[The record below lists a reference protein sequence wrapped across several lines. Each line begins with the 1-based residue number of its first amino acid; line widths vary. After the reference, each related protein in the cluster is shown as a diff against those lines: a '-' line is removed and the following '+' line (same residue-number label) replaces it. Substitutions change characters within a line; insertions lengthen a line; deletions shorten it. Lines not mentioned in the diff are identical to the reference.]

1 VNTLAHNL
9 TRKADD
15 NGLGFFVAAP
25 APQQWLDA
33 PSNLEPADQPLA
45 AYLSQLEEEG
55 YAQHDAEGLTIAWAD
70 LYDLLNRP
78 EHFSSTPLLGLP
90 EFSALRPALLSQGA
104 LSDRG
109 FKISLDGW
117 RNEAGYAV
125 SQEVTR
131 TGAQI
136 KLGQIEYL
144 LPETVWLL
152 IDAVRGFARRPDNEK
167 NSDTHFAAWGRIR
180 ALAKEADAVLD
191 RFLETT
197 IVLTPEALR
206 LELNQSVIS
215 GVPVVEVVPTFENAP
230 AWWLEVFDRHA
241 SVRLRYDHTQPGG
254 IVHIVI
260 APEVRQ
266 VLAEIKAMP
275 GRRVAGERA
284 EAFLRNPYAVLGE
297 MASAVIPPESFEQAR
312 TQAGVVFYT
321 FRLALVRHPASDA
334 EKAGLIEQ
342 VDIHVAPQAERF
354 AATELLHLS
363 NPQDLQTFIDALE
376 RSITESTLERSIT
389 ESKLCFVWAGRKL
402 ELDPNAQIQL
412 DQARSWLIEWQ
423 RARVLISASEVY
435 DLSGYAPRVEG
446 IGAAKPV
453 YSPYI
458 MRMGGA
464 TSWLPDK
471 VEVGIAFK
479 PQDSAQTLL
488 LPFSKD
494 EQAAFG
500 RAVDEAEQAGKTEMN
515 WPGLPAPISLVE
527 AHALKADVD
536 LALSGVKAGG
546 WKEGPPTKPVEKPER
561 PGGRPPTLLTI
572 HNIDVVDYSE
582 ARQAA
587 LSFDNTKV
595 RLPESLKQGMELMP
609 HQQEGLAWLQHLWA
623 HSPEY
628 ARGGLL
634 ADDMGLGKTLQLL
647 AFLSGIFEVNPESLP
662 ALVVAPVALLDNW
675 QREIEHF
682 FQPGTF
688 RVMALHGT
696 TLSRHKAK
704 KDEIDD
710 ALLKDGLKRFLQ
722 PGWQGKANLILTT
735 YETLRDY
742 EFSLAREKWSVM
754 ICDEAQKIK
763 SPAALVTHAAK
774 AMHARF
780 KIAATGTPVENSLTD
795 LWCLFDFIQPGLL
808 GALNEFGRKYKRPI
822 EANTD
827 KEKDALLE
835 LQTLFAPQLL
845 RRTKDEVIQLPP
857 KEEDVKCR
865 ELPISKLQRQ
875 LYAQALSAH
884 KAKIEA
890 ADSTRIGQAMLGM
903 LHHLKVLCAHPIAMG
918 QVANLSPSLTD
929 ASRDSPKLEW
939 LLLTL
944 EDIQTRGEKVIVF
957 TELREIQRVLQHY
970 IGEKFG
976 TRPAIVNGDTDVQ
989 SKNGRSRQNIID
1001 SFQRCPGFNVII
1013 LSTQA
1018 VGFGLNIQAANH
1030 VIHYTRPWNPAKEDQ
1045 ATDRAYRIGQDK
1057 PVTVYYPTVHADFV
1071 TFEKRLD
1078 ELLTSKRAI
1087 AAKTWLN
1094 GADDIRL
1101 DEFGNFDGLEGES
1114 VIPDRLVN
1122 EDDLIQM
1129 EGLAFEIFCALL
1141 WSKQGFQVHRTP
1153 ISGDGG
1159 VDVVAIREGDGV
1171 LIQCKSSSRVG
1182 CALGWDAVKEVSAGA
1197 AAYQQRY
1204 PGIVFNRMALTNQ
1217 SFNAT
1222 AQRQGELLGVE
1233 LWSKEDVLQCMNQ
1246 FPVHYREWLGA
1257 LADSSG
1263 HRQT

>member
-1 VNTLAHNL
+1 MTHRLIRRLGDV
-9 TRKADD
+9 
-15 NGLGFFVAAP
+15 GLSFSVEFRTP
-25 APQQWLDA
+25 EQWL
-33 PSNLEPADQPLA
+33 SEPGKLVATDQPLA
-45 AYLSQLEEEG
+45 AYLAQLEEEG
-55 YAQHDAEGLTIAWAD
+55 YANRIAEGLTVAWAD
-70 LYDLLNRP
+70 LYDLLNHP
-78 EHFSSTPLLGLP
+78 EHFSSAPLLGLP
-90 EFSALRPALLSQGA
+90 EFSTLRPALVSQGA
-104 LSDRG
+104 LSDSG
-109 FKISLDGW
+109 FSIYLDGW
-117 RNEAGYAV
+117 RSETGQVV
-125 SQEVTR
+125 SQEVIR
-131 TGAQI
+131 TGAQL
-136 KLGQIEYL
+136 KLGKTEQL
-144 LPETVWLL
+144 LPEPVWLL
-152 IDAVRGFARRPDNEK
+152 IDAVRSFARRPVNEK
-167 NSDTHFAAWGRIR
+167 NRDAHFAAWGRIR
-180 ALAKEADAVLD
+180 ALAEEADALLD

-206 LELNQSVIS
+206 LELSQSVIS
-215 GVPVVEVVPTFENAP
+215 GVPVVEVLPTFENAP
-230 AWWLEVFDRHA
+230 TWWLDVFDSHV
-241 SVRLRYDHTQPGG
+241 SVPPRYDHTQPGGG

-275 GRRVAGERA
+275 GRRAAGERA

-297 MASAVIPPESFEQAR
+297 TASAIISPESFEQAR

-321 FRLALVRHPASDA
+321 FHIALARHPASDA
-334 EKAGLIEQ
+334 EKAGLIERVEIQ
-342 VDIHVAPQAERF
+342 VAPQAERF

-363 NPQDLQTFIDALE
+363 NPQALQTFIDTLE
-376 RSITESTLERSIT
+376 RGITESRLS
-389 ESKLCFVWAGRKL
+389 FVWAGRKL
-402 ELDPNAQIQL
+402 ELDPNAQVQL
-412 DQARSWLIEWQ
+412 DQARSWLFEWQ

-479 PQDSAQTLL
+479 PQGGAQTLL

-494 EQAAFG
+494 EQAHFG
-500 RAVDEAEQAGKTEMN
+500 RAVDEAEQAGKTELN
-515 WPGLPAPISLVE
+515 WPGLPAPISLGE

-546 WKEGPPTKPVEKPER
+546 WEEGPPTNPVEKLDR
-561 PGGRPPTLLTI
+561 PNGRPPTLLTL

-582 ARQAA
+582 ARQTA
-587 LSFDNTKV
+587 LSFDSTKL
-595 RLPESLKQGMELMP
+595 RLPESLKPGEKLLP

-647 AFLSGIFEVNPESLP
+647 AFLSCVFEINPDSPP

-682 FQPGTF
+682 FQPDTF
-688 RVMALHGT
+688 RVMALHGSA
-696 TLSRHKAK
+696 LSRHKAK

-722 PGWQGKANLILTT
+722 PGWQGGANLILTT
-735 YETLRDY
+735 YETLRDF

-822 EANTD
+822 EANSD
-827 KEKDALLE
+827 KEKDALEE
-835 LQTLFAPQLL
+835 LQALFAPQLL
-845 RRTKDEVIQLPP
+845 RRTKDEVVKLPP
-857 KEEDVKCR
+857 KTEDMACR
-865 ELPISKLQRQ
+865 ELPISELQRQ

-884 KAKIEA
+884 KEKIA
-890 ADSTRIGQAMLGM
+890 TADSKRVGQAMLGM
-903 LHHLKVLCAHPIAMG
+903 LHQLKVLCAHPIAMG
-918 QVANLSPSLTD
+918 QTANLHPPLVE
-929 ASRDSPKLEW
+929 ALRDSPKLAW
-939 LLLTL
+939 LMAAL
-944 EDIQTRGEKVIVF
+944 ERIEASGEKAIVF

-970 IGEKFG
+970 IGENLGK
-976 TRPAIVNGDTDVQ
+976 RPAIVNGDTDVQ
-989 SKNGRSRQNIID
+989 SKSGVSRQNLID
-1001 SFQRCPGFNVII
+1001 AFQKQPGFNVII

-1078 ELLTSKRAI
+1078 ELLTKKREI

-1101 DEFGNFDGLEGES
+1101 EEFGNFSDAKGET
-1114 VIPDRLVN
+1114 VLPDRAVS
-1122 EDDLIQM
+1122 EDELISM
-1129 EGLAFEIFCALL
+1129 DGHAFEAFCALL

-1153 ISGDGG
+1153 VSSDGG
-1159 VDVVAIREGDGV
+1159 VDVVAIRDGKGI
-1171 LIQCKSSSRVG
+1171 LIQCKSTSRQDQ
-1182 CALGWDAVKEVSAGA
+1182 ALGWDAVKEVASGA

-1204 PGIVFNRMALTNQ
+1204 PGVSFKRMALTNQ
-1217 SFNAT
+1217 SFNLA
-1222 AQRQGELLGVE
+1222 AQEQAKLLEVE
-1233 LWSKEDVLQCMNQ
+1233 LWGKQQLLWCMTQ
-1246 FPVHYREWLGA
+1246 YPVQYCEWLAA
-1257 LADSSG
+1257 LA
-1263 HRQT
+1263 

>member
-1 VNTLAHNL
+1 M
-9 TRKADD
+9 
-15 NGLGFFVAAP
+15 
-25 APQQWLDA
+25 
-33 PSNLEPADQPLA
+33 
-45 AYLSQLEEEG
+45 
-55 YAQHDAEGLTIAWAD
+55 
-70 LYDLLNRP
+70 
-78 EHFSSTPLLGLP
+78 
-90 EFSALRPALLSQGA
+90 RPALVSQGA
-104 LSDRG
+104 LNDGG
-109 FKISLDGW
+109 FNIYLDGW
-117 RNEAGYAV
+117 RNETGQTV
-125 SQEVTR
+125 NQEVIR
-131 TGAQI
+131 TGAQL
-136 KLGQIEYL
+136 KLGKIDQL
-144 LPETVWLL
+144 LPEPVWLL
-152 IDAVRGFARRPDNEK
+152 VDAVRSFARRPDKEK
-167 NSDTHFAAWGRIR
+167 NRDSHFAAWGRIR
-180 ALAKEADAVLD
+180 ALAEEADAVLD

-206 LELNQSVIS
+206 LELSQSEIS
-215 GVPVVEVVPTFENAP
+215 GVPVVEVLPTFQNAP

-241 SVRLRYDHTQPGG
+241 SVPPRYDHTQPGGGG

-297 MASAVIPPESFEQAR
+297 MASTIIPPETFEQAR
-312 TQAGVVFYT
+312 AQAGVQFYT
-321 FRLALVRHPASDA
+321 FQMALIRHPASAA
-334 EKAGLIEQ
+334 EKAGLIER
-342 VDIHVAPQAERF
+342 VDIQVAPQAEQF
-354 AATELLHLS
+354 ATTEWLHLPT
-363 NPQDLQTFIDALE
+363 PQALQTFIDVLE
-376 RSITESTLERSIT
+376 RGITER
-389 ESKLCFVWAGRKL
+389 KLCFEWDGRKL
-402 ELDPNAQIQL
+402 ELDPAAQVQL
-412 DQARSWLIEWQ
+412 DQARSWLVEWQ
-423 RARVLISASEVY
+423 RARILISATEVY

-464 TSWLPDK
+464 TQWLPEK

-479 PQDSAQTLL
+479 PQGSAQTLL
-488 LPFSKD
+488 LPFSKG
-494 EQAAFG
+494 EQDTFSS
-500 RAVDEAEQAGKTEMN
+500 AVEAAEQAGKTEVI

-527 AHALKADVD
+527 AKALKADVD
-536 LALSGVKAGG
+536 SALSGVKSGD
-546 WKEGPPTKPVEKPER
+546 WKEGPPANPVEKSDR
-561 PGGRPPTLLTI
+561 SNGRPPTLLTS
-572 HNIDVVDYSE
+572 HNIDAVDYSE
-582 ARQAA
+582 ARQLA
-587 LSFDNTKV
+587 LKGFDKTQAPT
-595 RLPESLKQGMELMP
+595 LPTSLKQGVELLP

-647 AFLSGIFEVNPESLP
+647 AFLSSIFEANPESPP

-682 FQPGTF
+682 FQADTF
-688 RVMALHGT
+688 HVLALHGS

-722 PGWQGKANLILTT
+722 PGWQGRANLILTT
-735 YETLRDY
+735 YETLRDF
-742 EFSLAREKWSVM
+742 EFSLARERWSVM

-808 GALNEFGRKYKRPI
+808 GALNEFGRRYKRPI

-827 KEKDALLE
+827 KEKDALEE
-835 LQTLFAPQLL
+835 LQALFAPQLL
-845 RRTKDEVIQLPP
+845 RRTKDEVVKLPP
-857 KEEDVKCR
+857 KTEDMACR
-865 ELPISKLQRQ
+865 ELPISERQRQ

-884 KAKIEA
+884 KAKIA
-890 ADSTRIGQAMLGM
+890 VADSKRVGQAMLGM
-903 LHHLKVLCAHPIAMG
+903 LHQLKVLCAHPIAMG
-918 QVANLSPSLTD
+918 QAANLHPPLAD
-929 ASRDSPKLEW
+929 ALSDSPKLAW
-939 LLLTL
+939 LLEAL
-944 EDIQTRGEKVIVF
+944 ERIKTSGEKVIVF

-970 IGEKFG
+970 IGERFG
-976 TRPAIVNGDTDVQ
+976 KRPAIVNGDTDVQ
-989 SKNGRSRQNIID
+989 SKSGISRQNLID
-1001 SFQRCPGFNVII
+1001 AFQKQSGFNVII

-1078 ELLTSKRAI
+1078 ELLTKKREI

-1101 DEFGNFDGLEGES
+1101 EEFGNFADATGET
-1114 VIPDRLVN
+1114 VLPDRAVG
-1122 EDDLIQM
+1122 EDELINM
-1129 EGLAFEIFCALL
+1129 DGHAFEAFCALL

-1153 ISGDGG
+1153 VSGDGG
-1159 VDVVAIREGDGV
+1159 VDVVAIQDGNGL
-1171 LIQCKSSSRVG
+1171 LIQCKSTSRQG
-1182 CALGWDAVKEVSAGA
+1182 QALGWDAVKEVAAGA
-1197 AAYQQRY
+1197 VAYQRRY
-1204 PGIVFNRMALTNQ
+1204 PGISFKRMALTNQ
-1217 SFNAT
+1217 SFNLA
-1222 AQRQGELLGVE
+1222 AQEQAKLLGVK
-1233 LWSKEDVLQCMNQ
+1233 LWGKQQLLECMTRH
-1246 FPVHYREWLGA
+1246 PVQYGEWLAA
-1257 LADSSG
+1257 LA
-1263 HRQT
+1263 

>member
-1 VNTLAHNL
+1 MRRLVH
-9 TRKADD
+9 RPDD
-15 NGLGFFVAAP
+15 VGLKFFVNSFVP
-25 APQQWLDA
+25 ELWISTPDK
-33 PSNLEPADQPLA
+33 LEMTDQSLA
-45 AYLSQLEEEG
+45 AYLAQLEEEG
-55 YAQHDAEGLTIAWAD
+55 YAKRDAEGLTVAWAD
-70 LYDLLNRP
+70 LYDLLNNP
-78 EHFSSTPLLGLP
+78 EHLSSAPLLGLP
-90 EFSALRPALLSQGA
+90 EFSTLRPALVSQGA
-104 LSDRG
+104 LSDSG
-109 FKISLDGW
+109 FSIYLDGW
-117 RNEAGYAV
+117 RSETGQVV
-125 SQEVTR
+125 SQEVIR
-131 TGAQI
+131 TGAQL
-136 KLGQIEYL
+136 KLGQTEQL
-144 LPETVWLL
+144 LPEPVWLL
-152 IDAVRGFARRPDNEK
+152 IDAVRSFARRPVNEK
-167 NSDTHFAAWGRIR
+167 NRDAHFAAWGRIR
-180 ALAKEADAVLD
+180 ALADEADALLD

-206 LELNQSVIS
+206 LELSQSVIS
-215 GVPVVEVVPTFENAP
+215 GVPVVEVLPTFENAP
-230 AWWLEVFDRHA
+230 TWWLDVFDSHV
-241 SVRLRYDHTQPGG
+241 SVPPRYDHTQPGG
-254 IVHIVI
+254 GIVHIVI
-260 APEVRQ
+260 ALEVRQ

-297 MASAVIPPESFEQAR
+297 AASAVIPPGSFEQAR

-321 FRLALVRHPASDA
+321 FQIALARHPASDA
-334 EKAGLIEQ
+334 EKAGLIERVEIQ
-342 VDIHVAPQAERF
+342 VAPQAERF
-354 AATELLHLS
+354 AATELLHLP
-363 NPQDLQTFIDALE
+363 NPQALQTFIDKLE
-376 RSITESTLERSIT
+376 RGIT

-402 ELDPNAQIQL
+402 ELDPNAQAQL

-479 PQDSAQTLL
+479 PQGGAQTLL

-494 EQAAFG
+494 EQANFG
-500 RAVDEAEQAGKTEMN
+500 RAVDEAVQAGKTELN
-515 WPGLPAPISLVE
+515 WPGLPAPISLGE

-546 WKEGPPTKPVEKPER
+546 WKEGPPTNPVEKLDR
-561 PGGRPPTLLTI
+561 PNGRPPSLLTI

-587 LSFDNTKV
+587 LSFDSTKL
-595 RLPESLKQGMELMP
+595 RLPESLKPGEKLLP
-609 HQQEGLAWLQHLWA
+609 HQQEGLAWLLHLWA

-647 AFLSGIFEVNPESLP
+647 AFLSCVFEINSDSPP

-682 FQPGTF
+682 FQPDTF
-688 RVMALHGT
+688 RVMALHGS

-722 PGWQGKANLILTT
+722 PGWQGEANLILTT
-735 YETLRDY
+735 YETLRDF

-827 KEKDALLE
+827 KEKDALEE
-835 LQTLFAPQLL
+835 LQALFAPQLL
-845 RRTKDEVIQLPP
+845 RRTKDEVVKLPP
-857 KEEDVKCR
+857 KMEDMACR
-865 ELPISKLQRQ
+865 ELPISELQRQ

-884 KAKIEA
+884 KEKIA
-890 ADSTRIGQAMLGM
+890 TADSKRVGQAMLGM
-903 LHHLKVLCAHPIAMG
+903 LHQLKVLCAHPIAMG
-918 QVANLSPSLTD
+918 QTANLHPPLVE
-929 ASRDSPKLEW
+929 ALRDSPKLAW
-939 LLLTL
+939 LMAAL
-944 EDIQTRGEKVIVF
+944 ERIEASGEKAIVF

-970 IGEKFG
+970 IGENLGK
-976 TRPAIVNGDTDVQ
+976 RPAIVNGDTDVQ
-989 SKNGRSRQNIID
+989 SKSGVSRQNLID
-1001 SFQRCPGFNVII
+1001 AFQKQPGFNVII

-1078 ELLTSKRAI
+1078 ELLTKKREI

-1101 DEFGNFDGLEGES
+1101 EEFGNFSDAAGET
-1114 VIPDRLVN
+1114 VLPDRAVS
-1122 EDDLIQM
+1122 EDELIRM
-1129 EGLAFEIFCALL
+1129 DGHAFEAFCALL

-1153 ISGDGG
+1153 VSGDGG
-1159 VDVVAIREGDGV
+1159 VDVVAIRDGKGI
-1171 LIQCKSSSRVG
+1171 LIQCKSTSRQDQ
-1182 CALGWDAVKEVSAGA
+1182 ALGWDAVKEVASGA
-1197 AAYQQRY
+1197 TAYQQRY
-1204 PGIVFNRMALTNQ
+1204 PGVSFKRMALTNQ
-1217 SFNAT
+1217 SFNLA
-1222 AQRQGELLGVE
+1222 AQEQAKLLEVE
-1233 LWSKEDVLQCMNQ
+1233 LWGKQQLLGCMTQ
-1246 FPVHYREWLGA
+1246 YPVQYCEWLAA
-1257 LADSSG
+1257 LA
-1263 HRQT
+1263 

>member
-1 VNTLAHNL
+1 MTHRLIRRSGDVGLSFSVELL
-9 TRKADD
+9 T
-15 NGLGFFVAAP
+15 P
-25 APQQWLDA
+25 EQWLG
-33 PSNLEPADQPLA
+33 EPGKLVATDQQLA
-45 AYLSQLEEEG
+45 AYLAQLEEEG
-55 YAQHDAEGLTIAWAD
+55 YAKRNAEGLTVAWAD
-70 LYDLLNRP
+70 LYDLLNHP
-78 EHFSSTPLLGLP
+78 EHFSSVPLLGLP
-90 EFSALRPALLSQGA
+90 EFSTLRPALVSQGA
-104 LSDRG
+104 LSDSG
-109 FKISLDGW
+109 FSIYLDGW
-117 RNEAGYAV
+117 RNETGYAV
-125 SQEVTR
+125 SQEVIR
-131 TGAQI
+131 IGAQL

-144 LPETVWLL
+144 LSEPVWLL
-152 IDAVRGFARRPDNEK
+152 VDAVRSFARRPDNEK
-167 NSDTHFAAWGRIR
+167 NRESHFAAWGRIR

-206 LELNQSVIS
+206 LELSQSVIS
-215 GVPVVEVVPTFENAP
+215 GVPVVEVVPTFANAP
-230 AWWLEVFDRHA
+230 AWWLEVFDSYA
-241 SVRLRYDHTQPGG
+241 SVPPRYDHTQPSGG
-254 IVHIVI
+254 IVHVVI
-260 APEVRQ
+260 APEVRH
-266 VLAEIKAMP
+266 VLAEIRAMP

-297 MASAVIPPESFEQAR
+297 AASAVIPPESFEWAR

-321 FRLALVRHPASDA
+321 FRLVLARHPVSDS
-334 EKAGLIEQ
+334 EKAGLIEGVEIQ
-342 VDIHVAPQAERF
+342 VAPQAELF
-354 AATELLHLS
+354 TVTEQLHLA
-363 NPQDLQTFIDALE
+363 NPQTLQAFINALE
-376 RSITESTLERSIT
+376 RGIT
-389 ESKLCFVWAGRKL
+389 ESKLCFVWVGRKL
-402 ELDPNAQIQL
+402 ELDPNAQVQL

-479 PQDSAQTLL
+479 PQGGAQTLL
-488 LPFSKD
+488 LPFSID
-494 EQAAFG
+494 EQANFG
-500 RAVDEAEQAGKTEMN
+500 RAVDEAEQAGKTELS
-515 WPGLPAPISLVE
+515 WPGLPAPISLGE

-546 WKEGPPTKPVEKPER
+546 WKEGPPTKPVEKPEH
-561 PGGRPPTLLTI
+561 PNGRPPSLLI
-572 HNIDVVDYSE
+572 PHNIEVVNYSE

-587 LSFDNTKV
+587 LSFDSTKI
-595 RLPESLKQGMELMP
+595 RLPKSLKQGIELMQ
-609 HQQEGLAWLQHLWA
+609 HQQEGLAWLQHLWT

-647 AFLSGIFEVNPESLP
+647 AFLSSILEVNPESPP

-682 FQPGTF
+682 FQSGTF
-688 RVMALHGT
+688 RVLALHGSA
-696 TLSRHKAK
+696 LSKRKAT

-710 ALLKDGLKRFLQ
+710 TLLVDGLKRFLQ
-722 PGWQGKANLILTT
+722 PGWQGGANLILTT
-735 YETLRDY
+735 YETLRDF

-827 KEKDALLE
+827 REKDALEE

-845 RRTKDEVIQLPP
+845 RRTKDEVVKLPP
-857 KEEDVKCR
+857 KTEDMACR
-865 ELPISKLQRQ
+865 ELPISELQRQ

-884 KAKIEA
+884 KAKIAA
-890 ADSTRIGQAMLGM
+890 ADSKRVGQAMLGM
-903 LHHLKVLCAHPIAMG
+903 LHQLKVLCAHPVGMG
-918 QVANLSPSLTD
+918 QTANLHPPL
-929 ASRDSPKLEW
+929 AEALRDSPKLAW
-939 LLLTL
+939 LLAAL
-944 EDIQTRGEKVIVF
+944 ERIKTSGEKVIVF
-957 TELREIQRVLQHY
+957 TELREIQRVLQYY
-970 IGEKFG
+970 IGEHFG
-976 TRPAIVNGDTDVQ
+976 KRPAIVNGDTDVQ
-989 SKNGRSRQNIID
+989 SRSGISRQNLID
-1001 SFQRCPGFNVII
+1001 AFQKQPGFNVII

-1078 ELLTSKRAI
+1078 ELLTKKREI

-1101 DEFGNFDGLEGES
+1101 DEFGNFADATGET
-1114 VIPDRLVN
+1114 VLPDRAVS
-1122 EDDLIQM
+1122 EDELISM
-1129 EGLAFEIFCALL
+1129 DGHAFEAFCALL
-1141 WSKQGFQVHRTP
+1141 WSKQEFQVHRTP
-1153 ISGDGG
+1153 VSGDGG
-1159 VDVVAIREGDGV
+1159 VDVVAIRDGEGI
-1171 LIQCKSSSRVG
+1171 LIQCKSTSRQDQ
-1182 CALGWDAVKEVSAGA
+1182 ALGWDAVKEVAAGA
-1197 AAYQQRY
+1197 VAYQRRY
-1204 PGIVFNRMALTNQ
+1204 PGISFKRMALTNQ
-1217 SFNAT
+1217 SFNLA
-1222 AQRQGELLGVE
+1222 AQEQAKLLGVE
-1233 LWSKEDVLQCMNQ
+1233 LWGKQQLLECMTQ
-1246 FPVHYREWLGA
+1246 YPVQYGEWLAA
-1257 LADSSG
+1257 LA
-1263 HRQT
+1263 

>member
-1 VNTLAHNL
+1 MHRLVS
-9 TRKADD
+9 RPDD
-15 NGLGFFVAAP
+15 VGLKFFVSSFVPEQWISAP
-25 APQQWLDA
+25 GK
-33 PSNLEPADQPLA
+33 LETTDQSLA
-45 AYLSQLEEEG
+45 AYLAQLEEEG
-55 YAQHDAEGLTIAWAD
+55 YAKRDTEGLTVAWAD
-70 LYDLLNRP
+70 LYDLLNHS
-78 EHFSSTPLLGLP
+78 EHFSSVPLLGLP
-90 EFSALRPALLSQGA
+90 EFSTFRPALVSQGA
-104 LSDRG
+104 LSDSG
-109 FKISLDGW
+109 FSIYLDGW
-117 RNEAGYAV
+117 RSETGQVV
-125 SQEVTR
+125 SQEVIR
-131 TGAQI
+131 TGAQL
-136 KLGQIEYL
+136 KLGQTEQL
-144 LPETVWLL
+144 LPEPVWLL
-152 IDAVRGFARRPDNEK
+152 IDAVRSFARRPVNEK
-167 NSDTHFAAWGRIR
+167 SRDAHFAAWGRIR
-180 ALAKEADAVLD
+180 ALAEEADALLD

-215 GVPVVEVVPTFENAP
+215 GVPVVEVLPTFENSP
-230 AWWLEVFDRHA
+230 TWWLDVFDSHV
-241 SVRLRYDHTQPGG
+241 SVPPRYDHTQPGG
-254 IVHIVI
+254 GIVHIVI
-260 APEVRQ
+260 TPEVRQ

-284 EAFLRNPYAVLGE
+284 EAFLRNPYAMLGE
-297 MASAVIPPESFEQAR
+297 TASAIIPPESFEHAR
-312 TQAGVVFYT
+312 AQAGVQFYA
-321 FRLALVRHPASDA
+321 FQMALARHHASDT
-334 EKAGLIEQ
+334 EKAGLIEWVEIQ
-342 VDIHVAPQAERF
+342 VAPQAERF
-354 AATELLHLS
+354 AASELLHLS
-363 NPQDLQTFIDALE
+363 NPQALQTFIDALE
-376 RSITESTLERSIT
+376 RGIT

-423 RARVLISASEVY
+423 RARVLISAAEVY

-479 PQDSAQTLL
+479 PQGSAQTLL

-494 EQAAFG
+494 EQANFG
-500 RAVDEAEQAGKTEMN
+500 RAVDEAEQAGKTELN
-515 WPGLPAPISLVE
+515 WPGLPVPISLGE
-527 AHALKADVD
+527 AHTLKSDVD

-546 WKEGPPTKPVEKPER
+546 WKEGPPTNPVEKLDR
-561 PGGRPPTLLTI
+561 PNGRPPTLLTL

-587 LSFDNTKV
+587 LSFDSTKL
-595 RLPESLKQGMELMP
+595 RLPESLKPGEKLLQ

-647 AFLSGIFEVNPESLP
+647 TFLSCVFEINPDSPP

-682 FQPGTF
+682 FQPDTF
-688 RVMALHGT
+688 RVMALHGS

-710 ALLKDGLKRFLQ
+710 ALLEDGLKRFLQ
-722 PGWQGKANLILTT
+722 PGWQGGANLILTT
-735 YETLRDY
+735 YETLRDF

-827 KEKDALLE
+827 KERDALEE
-835 LQTLFAPQLL
+835 LQALFAPQLL
-845 RRTKDEVIQLPP
+845 RRTKDEVVKLPP
-857 KEEDVKCR
+857 KTEDLDCR
-865 ELPISKLQRQ
+865 ELPISELQRQ
-875 LYAQALSAH
+875 LYSQALSAH
-884 KAKIEA
+884 KAKIAA
-890 ADSTRIGQAMLGM
+890 ADSKRVGQAMLGM
-903 LHHLKVLCAHPIAMG
+903 LHQLKVLCAHPIAMG
-918 QVANLSPSLTD
+918 QTANLHPPLAD
-929 ASRDSPKLEW
+929 ALRDSPKLAW
-939 LLLTL
+939 LLATL
-944 EDIQTRGEKVIVF
+944 ERIKTSGEKVIVF

-970 IGEKFG
+970 IGEHFG
-976 TRPAIVNGDTDVQ
+976 RRPAIVNGDTDVQ
-989 SKNGRSRQNIID
+989 SKSGISRQNLID
-1001 SFQRCPGFNVII
+1001 AFQKQPGFNVII

-1078 ELLTSKRAI
+1078 ELLAKKREI

-1101 DEFGNFDGLEGES
+1101 DEFGNFSDATGET
-1114 VIPDRLVN
+1114 VLPDRAVS
-1122 EDDLIQM
+1122 EDELISM
-1129 EGLAFEIFCALL
+1129 DGHAFEAFCALL

-1153 ISGDGG
+1153 VSGDGG
-1159 VDVVAIREGDGV
+1159 VDVVAIRDGKGI
-1171 LIQCKSSSRVG
+1171 LIQCKSTSRQG
-1182 CALGWDAVKEVSAGA
+1182 QALGWDAVKEVAAGA

-1204 PGIVFNRMALTNQ
+1204 PGVSFKRMALTNQ
-1217 SFNAT
+1217 SFNVA
-1222 AQRQGELLGVE
+1222 AQEQAKLLEVE
-1233 LWSKEDVLQCMNQ
+1233 LWGKQQLLGCMTQ
-1246 FPVHYREWLGA
+1246 YPVQYCEWLAA
-1257 LADSSG
+1257 LA
-1263 HRQT
+1263 